1 MRNKGTVLNPDVKAS
16 TAALVRKNVCQKMNE
31 TLFFIPNCR
40 KSPTFAN
47 EHSFVLI
54 DQTKSNQNMSA
65 KLHNYLQ
72 GAWIPHDGDGIPQ
85 FDAID
90 GTLIGTC
97 GSEGLDYSSILRYAR
112 EVGGPAL
119 RKLSFQERGRML
131 KALALFLSE
140 HKEKY
145 YTLSYRS
152 GATRADSWIDIDG
165 GIGTLFT
172 YASLRRKLPDTP
184 WYLDGEAARLSKAG
198 SFIGHHLMVPKHGV
212 AIHINA
218 FNFPIWGMLEK
229 LSANLL
235 AGMPA
240 VVKPSEVTSYVSELM
255 VRDIVASGIL
265 PAGALQ
271 LVCGSGVGILNELSE
286 QDVVTFTGSAETGRM
301 LRALPSV
308 IQNSVPF
315 NMEADSLNAIVLA
328 PDGTP
333 GTPTFELFLKE
344 IRREMTSKTGQKCTA
359 IRRIFVPENLI
370 ETVQGSLGKM
380 LDQTTLGDPRTEG
393 VRMGP
398 LVSKTQQQEV
408 RQKVRQLL
416 QHSQLVYGDLDQFE
430 VKSASKEK
438 GAFFAP
444 MLLRNDRPLVQTN
457 SHEIEAFGPV
467 STLMPYRDLAE
478 AIALVNMGKGS
489 LVSTIATTDP
499 AFAQEYVM
507 EAAAYHGRI
516 LILNDQSAPE
526 STGHGSPMPLLSH
539 GGPGR
544 AGGGEE
550 LGGLRGIKHY
560 LQRTAIQGHP
570 TMLGQITEV
579 YQVGGAQP
587 EVSIH
592 PFRKYFEEL
601 VIGETLTTH
610 KHTVTETDIVNFA
623 NLTGDHFYAHVD
635 ETALEGTPFER
646 RVAHGYWILSKAAGM
661 FVEPRK
667 GPVMLNYG
675 LEECRFT
682 KPVYPGMTIGVR
694 LTAKEKIA
702 QEQRDENDV
711 PKGIVKW
718 LVEVF
723 DQNDET
729 VAIATILTL
738 VKKKSS
744 TI

>member
-1 MRNKGTVLNPDVKAS
+1 MS
-16 TAALVRKNVCQKMNE
+16 T
-31 TLFFIPNCR
+31 
-40 KSPTFAN
+40 
-47 EHSFVLI
+47 
-54 DQTKSNQNMSA
+54 

-72 GAWIPHDGDGIPQ
+72 GAWVPHDGEGIPQ

-90 GTLIGTC
+90 GTLISTC
-97 GSEGLDYSSILRYAR
+97 GSEGLDYSATLHYAR
-112 EVGGPAL
+112 KVGGPAL
-119 RKLSFQERGRML
+119 RKMSFQERGRML
-131 KALALFLSE
+131 KALALFLNE
-140 HKEKY
+140 KKEKY

-165 GIGTLFT
+165 GIGTLFA
-172 YASLRRKLPDTP
+172 YASLRRKLPDTR
-184 WYLDGEAARLSKAG
+184 WYLDGEAAKLSKEG

-240 VVKPSEVTSYVSELM
+240 VVKPSEVTSYLSEIM

-265 PAGALQ
+265 PEGALQ
-271 LVCGSGVGILNELSE
+271 LVCGSGIGILDNLCE
-286 QDVVTFTGSAETGRM
+286 QDVVTFTGSAATGQQ
-301 LRALPSV
+301 LRALPSI
-308 IQNSVPF
+308 IQHSVPF
-315 NMEADSLNAIVLA
+315 NMEADSLNAIVLG
-328 PDGTP
+328 PDVEP
-333 GTPTFELFLKE
+333 GSVDFDLFLKE
-344 IRREMTSKTGQKCTA
+344 IRREMTAKTGQKCTA
-359 IRRIFVPENLI
+359 IRRIFVPEDRI
-370 ETVQGSLGKM
+370 EVVQNALAKM
-380 LDQTTLGDPRTEG
+380 LAQTTLGDPRTEG
-393 VRMGP
+393 VRMGA

-408 RQKVRQLL
+408 RQQVEKLL
-416 QHSQLVYGDLDQFE
+416 QTSTLAFGNLDQFD
-430 VKSASKEK
+430 VLGADKAK

-444 MLLRNDRPLVQTN
+444 ILLRNDQPSKYTN
-457 SHEIEAFGPV
+457 THQIEAFGPV
-467 STLMPYRDLAE
+467 STLMPYRDLEE
-478 AIALVNMGKGS
+478 AIELVNQGKGS
-489 LVSTIATTDP
+489 LVSTIATADP
-499 AFAQEYVM
+499 RFAQEYVM
-507 EAAAYHGRI
+507 EAAPYHGRI
-516 LILNDQSAPE
+516 LILNEASAKE

-570 TMLGQITEV
+570 SMLGQITEV

-587 EVSIH
+587 EATIH
-592 PFRKYFEEL
+592 PFRKYFEDL
-601 VIGETLTTH
+601 QIGETLSTH
-610 KHTVTETDIVNFA
+610 KHTVTESDIINFA

-667 GPVMLNYG
+667 GPVLLNYG

-694 LTAKEKIA
+694 LTVKEKIA

-723 DQNDET
+723 DQTNET
-729 VAIATILTL
+729 VAIATILTM
-738 VKKKSS
+738 VRKKVEEG
-744 TI
+744 